1 MLPAMRI
8 FSCFLMLLLLGSCFA
23 PKKVRRNARAER
35 LVEKATR
42 LNPSL
47 LEPVAVTDTVVVR
60 DTVIFDE
67 TRTDTILQILP
78 GTVDT
83 VVQDR
88 TEVVIRWRER
98 DADVSVIN
106 YTDTVYLTDTII
118 RQIDCPPQVV
128 QTKYWRWIRSW
139 RRFFTIGIV
148 AAILLGLWA
157 AAVKIGLL

>member
-1 MLPAMRI
+1 MLPAMKI

-42 LNPSL
+42 LNPDIL
-47 LEPVAVTDTVVVR
+47 KPVTVTDTVVVR

-88 TEVVIRWRER
+88 TEVVIRWREG

-106 YTDTVYLTDTII
+106 YADTVYLTDTII
-118 RQIDCPPQVV
+118 RKIDCPPQVV
-128 QTKYWRWIRSW
+128 QTKYWRWVRSW
-139 RRFFTIGIV
+139 RRFFIIGIV